1 MSYIAGTRPSE
12 ESQSVPVIS
21 PRHGEDAALKAA
33 ALHLNLG
40 KNRPPE
46 RWPLSATADANG
58 AHGYGKKQAAK
69 MLRLRPQRYI

>member
-1 MSYIAGTRPSE
+1 VAAIRHGGRERRAWLRQKAG
-12 ESQSVPVIS
+12 
-21 PRHGEDAALKAA
+21 GEDAALKAA

-40 KNRPPE
+40 KNGPPE

-58 AHGYGKKQAAK
+58 AHGCGKKQAAK